1 MSLPSYPPNVPTSN
15 TTRMAERGQ
24 INYFFTNGQS
34 IMSTAAGGNGATYGA
49 NNLTAPAAGAIT
61 ATQNNSLTG
70 PFIYGIPHGIGA
82 PQYAQDYMVAV
93 DVYTSTT
100 GASAAATV
108 GILGSLDGVSF
119 YKMASVA
126 VAGTGTLFSLAAAAA
141 GAQITNTGTATPG
154 VKVRYLAAAIL
165 AYGGVASTTDSV
177 TASFIF

>member
-1 MSLPSYPPNVPTSN
+1 MALPTYPPSLPTAN
-15 TTRMAERGQ
+15 TVKMAERGQ
-24 INYFFTNGQS
+24 LNYFFTNGQS

-49 NNLTAPAAGAIT
+49 NNLTAPVAGAIT

>member
-1 MSLPSYPPNVPTSN
+1 MALPSYPVVLPTCN
-15 TTRMAERGQ
+15 TIKAAERGQ
-24 INYFFTNGQS
+24 QNYFFTNAQS

-49 NNLTAPAAGAIT
+49 NNLTAPVAGAVT

-70 PFIYGIPHGIGA
+70 PFVYGIPASKAHEA
-82 PQYAQDYMVAV
+82 FAQDYMVAV
-93 DVYTSTT
+93 DVFTSTT

-108 GILGSLDGVSF
+108 AVLGSLDGASF

-126 VAGTGTLFSLAAAAA
+126 VAGTGTIFSLAAAA
-141 GAQITNTGTATPG
+141 GAQVTNTGTATPG
-154 VKVRYLAAAIL
+154 TKVRFLAAAIV

>member
-1 MSLPSYPPNVPTSN
+1 MSLPTYPPSLPTCN
-15 TTRMAERGQ
+15 TIKAAERGQ

-49 NNLTAPAAGAIT
+49 NNLTAPVAGAIT

-70 PFIYGIPHGIGA
+70 PFIYGIPPCKIA
-82 PQYAQDYMVAV
+82 EQYAQDYMVAV

-126 VAGTGTLFSLAAAAA
+126 VAGTGTLFSLAAAA
-141 GAQITNTGTATPG
+141 GAQITDTGTSTPG

>member
-1 MSLPSYPPNVPTSN
+1 MALPTYPPNVPTSN

-24 INYFFTNGQS
+24 LNYFFTNGQS

>member
-15 TTRMAERGQ
+15 TTIMAERGQ
-24 INYFFTNGQS
+24 LNYFFTNGQS

-49 NNLTAPAAGAIT
+49 NHLTAPAAGAIT